1 MVSKINLP
9 KLNVKE
15 EPAVTS
21 SVADIFYTPKR
32 QPVSSVVTDIARSLG
47 GLVPSLRAYEDVK
60 EEREITEEEAKADK
74 DFLENNKREFKELVK
89 DGTIQEGANPYY
101 VRQYI
106 KNSLRETSRQFT
118 TELYDEYNKQR
129 IVESENPS
137 AFVDFYKQFSTDF
150 RDRNNLGAYDAQ
162 SLAEGFIPYAEATRS
177 QLSNNHIQQRVVQIE
192 KKNIAEIQNF
202 IEKEILT
209 DQDLPEEALDRAL
222 SGFNIE
228 GLNYQEKELL
238 YLSQLIQNKI
248 DIDIAEGMNPT
259 VANQTVVDAIIKT
272 AKIAKDEDILLIL
285 DNIVTDKGS
294 DSRLAGS
301 FRSEIATAL
310 EDIAQIQLIDEKN
323 KAYLEDKYKTE
334 RKEDVLNYFIQ
345 RPTLLLNPA
354 EAIDNFNVY
363 IAFENEKNKDLIDS
377 GQMQAAPPL
386 SAEEQIAI
394 FNLAS
399 SYATGQNLQ
408 LIENT
413 EEKQAFVKELNLLL
427 ATDPSN
433 PKIIDMIANG
443 WGKYFTTNEGT
454 AYLDKYSSR
463 SKLDG
468 SVYISDQRYSTA
480 FANLNRPFNIL
491 EGQGVLLP
499 QLAELQQ
506 LANQE
511 LTEFFYEILE
521 QFQNEDWLSSKN
533 LITPV
538 DKKHYLFD
546 AMNKKASEL
555 LAIIKK
561 DEASFTEIG
570 TVENFEEKKL
580 QITEEENPY
589 G

>member
-1 MVSKINLP
+1 
-9 KLNVKE
+9 
-15 EPAVTS
+15 
-21 SVADIFYTPKR
+21 
-32 QPVSSVVTDIARSLG
+32 
-47 GLVPSLRAYEDVK
+47 
-60 EEREITEEEAKADK
+60 
-74 DFLENNKREFKELVK
+74 
-89 DGTIQEGANPYY
+89 
-101 VRQYI
+101 
-106 KNSLRETSRQFT
+106 
-118 TELYDEYNKQR
+118 
-129 IVESENPS
+129 
-137 AFVDFYKQFSTDF
+137 
-150 RDRNNLGAYDAQ
+150 
-162 SLAEGFIPYAEATRS
+162 
-177 QLSNNHIQQRVVQIE
+177 
-192 KKNIAEIQNF
+192 
-202 IEKEILT
+202 
-209 DQDLPEEALDRAL
+209 
-222 SGFNIE
+222 
-228 GLNYQEKELL
+228 
-238 YLSQLIQNKI
+238 
-248 DIDIAEGMNPT
+248 MNPT

-272 AKIAKDEDILLIL
+272 AKIAKDEDILLLL
-285 DNIVTDKGS
+285 DNIVTDKAS

-345 RPTLLLNPA
+345 RPTLLLSPA

-399 SYATGQNLQ
+399 SYAAGQNLQ

-413 EEKQAFVKELNLLL
+413 EERQAYVKELNFLL

-433 PKIIDMIANG
+433 PKIIDMISNG

-454 AYLDKYSSR
+454 AYLDKYNSR

-480 FANLNRPFNIL
+480 FNNLNRPFNIL
-491 EGQGVLLP
+491 ESRDVLIP

-521 QFQNEDWLSSKN
+521 QFQNEDWLSSKK

-546 AMNKKASEL
+546 AMNKKAAEL

-561 DEASFTEIG
+561 DEVSFQEFMP
-570 TVENFEEKKL
+570 VENFEEKRL
-580 QITEEENPY
+580 QITGEENPY